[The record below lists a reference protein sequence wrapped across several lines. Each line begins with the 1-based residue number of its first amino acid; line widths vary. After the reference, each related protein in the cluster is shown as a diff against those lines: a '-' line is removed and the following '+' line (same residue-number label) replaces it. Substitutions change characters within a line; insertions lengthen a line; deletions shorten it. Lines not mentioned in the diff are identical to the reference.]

1 MRSKEAILS
10 NMWALIAELESG
22 TADDL
27 SDILVQQ
34 IQTLAWVCED
44 LPDDMLEKL
53 EVLDICV

>member
-27 SDILVQQ
+27 SDIL
-34 IQTLAWVCED
+34 IQ
-44 LPDDMLEKL
+44 
-53 EVLDICV
+53 